1 MIEDGAQDKGG
12 NDKHMVAWMP
22 PEDGII
28 SLEVVDDF
36 KIKDSFKTMS
46 SCDRTKIVEVAR
58 NQVKINQSS
67 KENGK
72 RERVWSNLNHTST
85 PTYP

>member
-1 MIEDGAQDKGG
+1 MVEEGSHNAGK
-12 NDKHMVAWMP
+12 NLVAWMP
-22 PEDGII
+22 PEDGML

-58 NQVKINQSS
+58 NQVNPGPPHQ
-67 KENGK
+67 
-72 RERVWSNLNHTST
+72 TST
-85 PTYP
+85 PDLQTRSPK